1 MIASNRTEMEVR
13 YRPLPVSDGN
23 QNVGDVVSKN
33 NQNTLLLNREFE
45 AEIEICRDEE
55 KNMHCSTRIHKMIA
69 FQSDTRIFFFDFG
82 NAGDLTE
89 EEQKKR
95 LDQCQSFLL
104 MLYVAPIIRIMKMG
118 TSFFNLLANTSFAC
132 ILLLLF
138 GGGILT
144 DKERQ
149 DIGDIFDGHDVSN
162 TAILIAVFSDLM
174 HNILHASTRLWNL
187 TRIDLPL
194 VLALYVAY
202 VIILWWTPG
211 HSEWIYWYLI
221 YFRFGCYY
229 LSTSCNYWEDI
240 MVLKII
246 RQVKNN
252 RNFTVCDCSCKM
264 FFLSNLIRKIGF
276 PYHRLSQ
283 DDKIAAAVFKG
294 SFCCWNWSRSSL
306 RFLRKYHK
314 KGEMQMRTS
323 KWGHVFF
330 LFGGVIASI
339 VAFCLVS
346 VLIILGS
353 VPLSIAALIGFFAR
367 RCFCLHLNFGIF
379 EEINLW

>member
-1 MIASNRTEMEVR
+1 MIASNKTEMEVR
-13 YRPLPVSDGN
+13 YRPLPAM
-23 QNVGDVVSKN
+23 GDIVSKN

-55 KNMHCSTRIHKMIA
+55 NNMQYSTRIHKMIA
-69 FQSDTRIFFFDFG
+69 FQSETRIFFFDFG
-82 NAGDLTE
+82 NAGDLTDE
-89 EEQKKR
+89 ELKKR

-104 MLYVAPIIRIMKMG
+104 MLYVAPIIRLMKMG
-118 TSFFNLLANTSFAC
+118 ISFFVLLDNTSFAC

-138 GGGILT
+138 GAGLLT
-144 DKERQ
+144 GREREN
-149 DIGDIFDGHDVSN
+149 IGDIFDDHYGSN
-162 TAILIAVFSDLM
+162 AAILIAVFSDLM
-174 HNILHASTRLWNL
+174 HNILHAATRLWNL

-202 VIILWWTPG
+202 VIILYSTPAHG
-211 HSEWIYWYLI
+211 DWIYWYLI
-221 YFRFGCYY
+221 WFRFGCYY
-229 LSTSCNYWEDI
+229 LSISCNYWEDM

-246 RQVKNN
+246 RQVKND
-252 RNFTVCDCSCKM
+252 RDFTVCDCSCKVS
-264 FFLSNLIRKIGF
+264 FLSNLMHKIGF

-314 KGEMQMRTS
+314 KGKMQMSTS
-323 KWGHVFF
+323 KMGHLFF
-330 LFGGVIASI
+330 LPGGVIALI
-339 VAFCLVS
+339 AAFCLVS
-346 VLIILGS
+346 VLITLGS
-353 VPLSIAALIGFFAR
+353 VPLSIAAFLAFFAR
-367 RCFCLHLNFGIF
+367 RCFRIRFKFGIF